1 MKAYTIFKA
10 VTKNWMRSRSGLF
23 FSIMFP
29 ILLLVVFGAIF
40 SGIGGASQYSLFVQ
54 NLDLNTSDGKPSD
67 LSVAFVE
74 ALNSSETFSINEIPP
89 DANATEYAREVLGP
103 LGGNMRILVISKGFQ
118 DDLIN
123 GTLKV
128 RVGISYYTL
137 NMSYQY
143 LEQDQN
149 LTDAEKR
156 SIQQGLVQLQQY
168 DASLPDTKT
177 SLTIMLDPSDQSG
190 AVVRSIIASVANAFN
205 YQLIGAENVIEF
217 NETSVVTTQF
227 STVDFYVPGITA
239 AFVMTNGVIGLTATT
254 TEFKR
259 RGIIKRLSITPL
271 TKLDWIMGNV
281 FSQTLLNLMLA
292 GIMIGVG
299 WILFSVRIIPDAFS
313 IIMILFGSIMF
324 SGIGMILSG
333 FIKDVEAASAV
344 GNAIAFPMMFLSGT
358 FFPLE
363 LMPSYLQTI
372 SKALPL
378 TYFSE
383 GLKYSM
389 LYKYPEGIYT
399 NMAIIAVL
407 AVVFIIVGALV
418 TRWKAK

>member
-1 MKAYTIFKA
+1 MKAVTIFKA
-10 VTKNWMRSRSGLF
+10 VTKNWIRSRTGLF

-29 ILLLVVFGAIF
+29 LLLLIIFGAIF
-40 SGIGGASQYSLFVQ
+40 SGIGGATQYSLFVQ
-54 NLDLNTSDGKPSD
+54 NLDLNDANNAPTD
-67 LSVAFVE
+67 LSTTFIQ
-74 ALNSSETFSINEIPP
+74 ALNSSETFSITDVPA
-89 DANATEYAREVLGP
+89 DANATEYARDALGP

-123 GTLKV
+123 GTMKV

-137 NMSYQY
+137 NMSSQY
-143 LEQDQN
+143 IEQDPN
-149 LTDAEKR
+149 ITDAQKM
-156 SIQQGLVQLQQY
+156 SIQQGIAQLQQY
-168 DASLPDTKT
+168 YTDLPETKT

-190 AVVRSIIASVANAFN
+190 AIVKGIIASIANAFN

-227 STVDFYVPGITA
+227 STVDLYIPGITA
-239 AFVMTNGVIGLTATT
+239 AFIMTNGVIGLTATT

-271 TKLDWIMGNV
+271 TKLDWIIGNV
-281 FSQTLLNLMLA
+281 FSQTLLNLILT
-292 GIMIGVG
+292 GIMIGFG
-299 WILFSVRIIPDAFS
+299 WVLYNVRIIPDAFS
-313 IIMILFGSIMF
+313 IIMILLGSIMF

-333 FIKDVEAASAV
+333 VIRDVEAASAV

-363 LMPSYLQTI
+363 LMPSFIQTI
-372 SKALPL
+372 AKALPL

-399 NMAIIAVL
+399 NMAILAVL
-407 AVVFIIVGALV
+407 AVAFITIGAFV
-418 TRWKAK
+418 TRWKSK

>member
-1 MKAYTIFKA
+1 MKAVTIFKA
-10 VTKNWMRSRSGLF
+10 VTKNWIRSRTGLF

-29 ILLLVVFGAIF
+29 LLLLIIFGAIF
-40 SGIGGASQYSLFVQ
+40 SGFGGATQYSLFVQ
-54 NLDLNTSDGKPSD
+54 NLDLNAANNAPTD
-67 LSVAFVE
+67 LSTTFIQ
-74 ALNSSETFSINEIPP
+74 ALNSSETFSITEVPA
-89 DANATEYAREVLGP
+89 DANATEYARDALGP

-123 GTLKV
+123 GTMKV

-143 LEQDQN
+143 IEQN
-149 LTDAEKR
+149 LTDTEKA
-156 SIQQGLVQLQQY
+156 SIQEGLIQLQQY
-168 DASLPDTKT
+168 DAALPETKT

-190 AVVRSIIASVANAFN
+190 AIVKGIIASAANAFN

-227 STVDFYVPGITA
+227 SAVDLYIPGITA
-239 AFVMTNGVIGLTATT
+239 AFIMTNGVIGLTATT

-271 TKLDWIMGNV
+271 TKLDWIIGNV
-281 FSQTLLNLMLA
+281 FSQTLLNLILT

-299 WILFSVRIIPDAFS
+299 WVLFNVRIIPDAFS
-313 IIMILFGSIMF
+313 IIMILLGSIMF

-333 FIKDVEAASAV
+333 VIRDVEAASAA

-363 LMPSYLQTI
+363 LMPSFIQTI
-372 SKALPL
+372 AKALPL

-399 NMAIIAVL
+399 NMAILAVL
-407 AVVFIIVGALV
+407 AVAFITIGAFV
-418 TRWKAK
+418 TRWKSK

>member
-1 MKAYTIFKA
+1 MKAFTIFKA

-23 FSIMFP
+23 FSILFP
-29 ILLLVVFGAIF
+29 ILLLVVFGLIF
-40 SGIGGASQYSLFVQ
+40 SGIGGSSQYDLFVQ
-54 NLDLNTSDGKPSD
+54 NLDLTAANREPSD
-67 LSVAFVE
+67 LSTAFVD
-74 ALNSSETFSINEIPP
+74 ALNTTETFNIIDIPP
-89 DANATEYAREVLGP
+89 DENATEYAREVLGP
-103 LGGNMRILVISKGFQ
+103 LGGNMRILIISEGFQ
-118 DDLIN
+118 DDLVN
-123 GTLKV
+123 GTLKI

-143 LEQDQN
+143 LEQN
-149 LTDAEKR
+149 LTDTEKIA
-156 SIQQGLVQLQQY
+156 IQQGLGQLQQY
-168 DASLPDTKT
+168 DTALPDTKT
-177 SLTIMLDPSDQSG
+177 SLNIMLDPSDQSG
-190 AVVRSIIASVANAFN
+190 TVVKSIIASVANAFN

-217 NETSVVTTQF
+217 NETSVVTDQF
-227 STVDFYVPGITA
+227 STVELYVPGITA
-239 AFVMTNGVIGLTATT
+239 AFIMTNGIIALTVTT

-271 TKLDWIMGNV
+271 TKLDWIIGNV
-281 FSQTLLNLMLA
+281 LSQTLLNLMLA

-299 WILFSVRIIPDAFS
+299 WVLFNVRIIPDVFS
-313 IIMILFGSIMF
+313 IIMILLGSIMF

-333 FIKDVEAASAV
+333 FIKDVEAASAI

-358 FFPLE
+358 YFPLE
-363 LMPSYLQTI
+363 LMPSYIQTI

-399 NMAIIAVL
+399 NMAILAVL
-407 AVVFIIVGALV
+407 AVVFIIIGALV
-418 TRWKAK
+418 TRWKSK